1 MLPTC
6 YSMILTETD
15 NESICKALQSDDTI
29 NGISSKTI
37 SAPDTDIMA
46 LKAYLKERDIETG
59 HPGTSCEDSPIQI
72 KIPMACSSVPTQIT
86 KPMTC

>member
-1 MLPTC
+1 MGRVCNFTYIS

-46 LKAYLKERDIETG
+46 LKAYLKEQEKFSNDLSKKSFSADVAESRKEYIF
-59 HPGTSCEDSPIQI
+59 S
-72 KIPMACSSVPTQIT
+72 
-86 KPMTC
+86 